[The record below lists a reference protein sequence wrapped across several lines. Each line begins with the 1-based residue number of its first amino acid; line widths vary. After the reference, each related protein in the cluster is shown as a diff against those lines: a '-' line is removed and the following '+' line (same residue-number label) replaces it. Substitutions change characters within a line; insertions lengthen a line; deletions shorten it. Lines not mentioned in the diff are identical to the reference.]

1 MALSDEQLAA
11 ARRTGQDVCTVAGP
25 GSGKTRVL
33 VERFAWLA
41 GERARPE
48 AILAITFTEKAA
60 REIKTRLVRHFEGRP
75 EMRTRIERALVSTIH
90 GFCHGVLREFATR
103 AGIDPAF
110 RVMDE
115 YEARREQARAI
126 EEALNRFIQG
136 RRAEFHALA
145 EAWAAE
151 DFAEEI
157 LDLSDRLR
165 LAGGARKALAVLPEY
180 DAGTLVREIEAAL
193 RASLDGTN
201 ARTPTQIASRDA
213 VRDWLAGDPGDLLER
228 LERVGKI
235 RLPSGKGVEA
245 LNAALKQARET
256 AGSAIAEAIGER
268 YRPCLS
274 TLGDML
280 TQCER
285 EYAERKRAQGA
296 LDFGDLEEQTLLLLE
311 GDETIR
317 RTVSERFD
325 AILMDE
331 LQDTNPIQWRIV
343 NAIRREGRFFAVGDI
358 NQSIFGFRGANP
370 RQFKAYQEGVEQRG
384 WTVDRLETN
393 YRSRPGILQA
403 VEAICVHTGLEG
415 ISAHRLM
422 AGGVFAD
429 ETAPC
434 VEVIRAEDDAPEA
447 AWVARRIVEL
457 KQELRVGPERALR
470 FSDIA
475 ILARGA
481 AVFDEY
487 ESALR
492 AAGVPCVVQRGRNF
506 FDEAEIVDLLN
517 LLRVLV
523 NPRDEP
529 ALLTVLRSPLV
540 GVGDEEL
547 LARREAG
554 LEMAPDAVAARL
566 EELRAWREELPA
578 DRLLQRYLDESGHW
592 SRLAPA
598 QRANVWKLF
607 RMLRAM
613 DAGQAGGLA
622 DQVEELLG
630 VRGAGKEPN
639 APVPGAVDAVEILSI
654 HKAKGLEFPVV
665 FLVSMHKQ
673 PGGAGM
679 QDRLALS
686 ERRGLGAVWRREG
699 LDATQADGAMTAA
712 EEERKQRESWEE
724 DRLLYV
730 ALTRAEERL
739 VLVWSE
745 TRRPDQR
752 WIGPV
757 TQGLGLTWA
766 APIGTVALEN
776 GVRVWR
782 VSGVPPALEAS
793 ADPANAG
800 ETVLAVERNLIGLP
814 ESPSVSATA
823 LAHFETCPR
832 RYFLRTVLR
841 WPEQP
846 KEDEASEEQWEP
858 ESGDETAAG
867 AEFGGEAANGAES
880 SGGTLSGPGFGEIV
894 HRLLAG
900 IASPGAPP
908 EALEL
913 VRRFEAGET
922 ARRASRASRSGRET
936 PVLFEFAGLLI
947 RGTIDLWFED
957 NGELVLVD
965 YKTDRHIRVERRR
978 EYATQ
983 LGLYSIALSRA
994 LGRNVDRAVLAVLR
1008 TGTEINVT
1016 WRENDAG
1023 RLSGL
1028 VGEFRA
1034 AQTEGHF
1041 PMRAGRAC
1049 ESCGYAGGACPV

>member
-11 ARRTGQDVCTVAGP
+11 ARRAGQDVCCVAGP

-60 REIKTRLVRHFEGRP
+60 REIKTRLVRRFEDRP
-75 EMRTRIERALVSTIH
+75 EMRVKIERALVSTIH
-90 GFCHGVLREFATR
+90 GFCHGILREFATR

-110 RVMDE
+110 RVMDD
-115 YEARREQARAI
+115 YEARLEQARAI
-126 EEALNRFIQG
+126 EEALNRFIQE

-157 LDLSDRLR
+157 LALSERLR
-165 LAGGARKALAVLPEY
+165 LAGGARKALAMLPEY
-180 DAGTLVREIEAAL
+180 DAGRLVRQIEAAL
-193 RASLDGTN
+193 RAGLGGSD

-213 VRDWLAGDPGDLLER
+213 VGAWLTGDHGDLLER
-228 LERVGKI
+228 LERLGKI
-235 RLPSGKGVEA
+235 PLPRGKGAEA
-245 LNAALKQARET
+245 LNAALKHGREE
-256 AGSAIAEAIGER
+256 AQSAIGEAIGER

-274 TLGDML
+274 TLRDML
-280 TQCER
+280 TQCES
-285 EYAERKRAQGA
+285 EFAERKRAQGA
-296 LDFGDLEEQTLLLLE
+296 LDFGDLEEQALLLLE

-358 NQSIFGFRGANP
+358 NQSIFGFRGASP

-384 WTVDRLETN
+384 WTIDRLETN
-393 YRSRPGILQA
+393 YRSRPGILHA
-403 VEAICVHTGLEG
+403 VEAICVQTGLEG
-415 ISAHRLM
+415 ISAHRLV

-429 ETAPC
+429 EAAPC
-434 VEVIRAEDDAPEA
+434 VEVMRVEDDAPEA
-447 AWVARRIVEL
+447 AWVARRIGEL
-457 KQELRVGPERALR
+457 KRELRVGPEQRLLR
-470 FSDIA
+470 YSDIA

-481 AVFDEY
+481 AVFDAY

-523 NPRDEP
+523 NPHDEP

-554 LEMAPDAVAARL
+554 LGLAPDAVVARL

-613 DAGQAGGLA
+613 DAGQPGALA
-622 DQVEELLG
+622 EQVEELLG

-665 FLVSMHKQ
+665 FLVSMHKK

-679 QDRLALS
+679 QGRLALS
-686 ERRGLGAVWRREG
+686 EHRGLGAVWRREG

-712 EEERKQRESWEE
+712 EEERKQRESHEE

-730 ALTRAEERL
+730 AMTRAEERL

-745 TRRPDQR
+745 MKRPDQR

-757 TQGLGLTWA
+757 TQGLGLSWA
-766 APIGTVALEN
+766 SPVGTVAVEN

-782 VSGVPPALEAS
+782 VSGEPPALEAS
-793 ADPANAG
+793 ADRASAG
-800 ETVLAVERNLIGLP
+800 ETVLGVERNLIGLP

-823 LAHFETCPR
+823 LAQFETCPR
-832 RYFLRTVLR
+832 RYFLRSILR
-841 WPEQP
+841 WQEQP
-846 KEDEASEEQWEP
+846 KVGGDEQWEP
-858 ESGDETAAG
+858 EPGEETANDNDSG
-867 AEFGGEAANGAES
+867 A
-880 SGGTLSGPGFGEIV
+880 GTLSGPGFGEIV

-900 IASPGAPP
+900 VEAPGAPP

-922 ARRASRASRSGRET
+922 GRRAARASRSGRET

-947 RGTIDLWFED
+947 RGTIDLWFEE

-965 YKTDRHIRVERRR
+965 YKTDRHIGVERRR

-983 LGLYSIALSRA
+983 LGLYSMALSRA

-1008 TGTEINVT
+1008 SRTEIDVT

-1023 RLSGL
+1023 RLTRL
-1028 VGEFRA
+1028 VEEFRT
-1034 AQTEGHF
+1034 AQTEGHY
-1041 PMRAGRAC
+1041 PMRAGKEC
-1049 ESCGYAGGACPV
+1049 ESCEFAGGACPAEWPATGG